1 MKIALYATAASLIAT
16 ASFAGGLAAPV
27 ITEQPVVAMP
37 APVAISDWTGF
48 YAGLGFGAGEYSSD
62 ATAFT
67 DTDLTALGLHAGYQW
82 DFGQFVAGAELDY
95 NELNVDGFND
105 RDSLLR
111 LRARAG
117 YDMGRVLPYVN
128 LGVARLDSVFAEE
141 TGLTYGIGVDF
152 KVTESI
158 SMGLEYSR
166 NQFDE
171 FNGAEDLNLDL
182 IQLRASYRF

>member
-62 ATAFT
+62 ATVFT
-67 DTDLTALGLHAGYQW
+67 HTDLTALGLHAGYQW

-95 NELNVDGFND
+95 NELNVDGFDD

-171 FNGAEDLNLDL
+171 VIGAEDLNLDL